1 MYIYT
6 PLGRYWITLYGYV
19 LGFIVPHVNIQLE
32 DNKQYISN
40 TPRNW
45 FFEICLQTVPA
56 TFCGCFIWQYENMLK
71 LHEKFHKIIATRKQK
86 EVGLRD
92 YVSRH

>member
-6 PLGRYWITLYGYV
+6 PLGRYWIILYMYV

-40 TPRNW
+40 TPIIMIHLSW
-45 FFEICLQTVPA
+45 FEKEMAVLLKV
-56 TFCGCFIWQYENMLK
+56 GCTEEWG
-71 LHEKFHKIIATRKQK
+71 T
-86 EVGLRD
+86 
-92 YVSRH
+92 